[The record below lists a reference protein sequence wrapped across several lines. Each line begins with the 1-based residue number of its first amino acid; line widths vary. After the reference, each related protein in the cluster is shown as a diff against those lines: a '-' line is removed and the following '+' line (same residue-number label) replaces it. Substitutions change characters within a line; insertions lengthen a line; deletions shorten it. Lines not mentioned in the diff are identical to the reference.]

1 MKIDLLGPDLLEFN
15 EHGVPDGNVLEEV
28 FELVGEILIEL
39 NSHDEF
45 LESHQEIF
53 NPIQTVRLPPN
64 LSKLSYASS
73 GVPRRNCVTENPAPR
88 TLSYLPADEDAT

>member
-39 NSHDEF
+39 NSHNEF
-45 LESHQEIF
+45 LESHQEILD
-53 NPIQTVRLPPN
+53 PIQRRQ
-64 LSKLSYASS
+64 LSC
-73 GVPRRNCVTENPAPR
+73 RQIF
-88 TLSYLPADEDAT
+88 LSYLTRFRVCREGIV

>member
-39 NSHDEF
+39 NGHDEF
-45 LESHQEIF
+45 LERHQEIL
-53 NPIQTVRLPPN
+53 NPIHRQLGCRQIF
-64 LSKLSYASS
+64 
-73 GVPRRNCVTENPAPR
+73 
-88 TLSYLPADEDAT
+88 LSYLTRFRVCREGIV